1 MIKTK
6 RKSMNK
12 DVKIYRI
19 LSILDDALDLAAE
32 ALDLMG
38 EKCNIDTQTILSLN
52 SRFEA
57 IAIKAEDELVD

>member
-38 EKCNIDTQTILSLN
+38 EKCNIDTQTIMSLN

-57 IAIKAEDELVD
+57 IAVKAEDELAD